1 MAQQTAVEW
10 LVNQINGHSHS
21 IGMPYRMS
29 IRIDIPDD
37 IIEQAKAMEKHQTLV
52 FGMKCQGDYN
62 KYDFHRNIVDI
73 YNEAYN
79 K

>member
-1 MAQQTAVEW
+1 MTQTALSW
-10 LVNQINGHSHS
+10 LENELSK
-21 IGMPYRMS
+21 Y
-29 IRIDIPDD
+29 DIHKPISLSNWDTLKQLL
-37 IIEQAKAMEKHQTLV
+37 EQAKAMEKHQTLV

-73 YNEAYN
+73 YNETYN

>member
-1 MAQQTAVEW
+1 MSKQQTAVEF
-10 LVNQINGHSHS
+10 LVNELES
-21 IGMPYRMS
+21 ILELYNSEWDEVYRAAA
-29 IRIDIPDD
+29 
-37 IIEQAKAMEKHQTLV
+37 QAKAMEKHQTLV

-73 YNEAYN
+73 YNETYN